1 MKPFRV
7 LMMLTALLATATVVH
22 GQSPGNL
29 PPLALYPLPEE
40 LESLAAAAQA
50 SRVECNMTP
59 PAWYTQALQQ
69 GAATWQRLR
78 AICSTGK
85 QDSTCCEAASAKQAS
100 GALGLAGSVKSCA
113 TAQAPKACACVKPCA
128 CCEACKEKKETTP
141 PVQAQ
146 RMELTAEMMK
156 IMAGLRGIA
165 PLQPAPPF
173 PVIGVP
179 PCVPPVQ
186 GPGIAQFVPL
196 PGVRVVQIVQVARHV
211 KPVHL
216 VTPDL
221 EAHCERM
228 HHRGDAIVLE
238 GNVLLLCRK
247 HAQPI
252 RIEAQRVIVNM
263 RDGSFSVESDVRP
276 VSSSSFGVQRT
287 SAVPPGGVSQSRV
300 LRAFPAA
307 GVSSSGV
314 WTTSKDIPVNVQE
327 MSTGTLMLGAGAN
340 SDNGVTGTNVGHSVP
355 GLREIPSNCFRPTGP
370 PVLGPERAREV
381 RAPSQMDLE
390 ALFRFWTEMY
400 R

>member
-7 LMMLTALLATATVVH
+7 LIMLTALMTTATVVR
-22 GQSPGNL
+22 GQSPGYLL
-29 PPLALYPLPEE
+29 PSGLFPLPEQ
-40 LESLAAAAQA
+40 LESPTAAAQA
-50 SRVECNMTP
+50 TRVECDMMP

-85 QDSTCCEAASAKQAS
+85 QDSPCCEAAGGKAA
-100 GALGLAGSVKSCA
+100 GCALGVAGSVKSCA
-113 TAQAPKACACVKPCA
+113 AAQAPKACACVKACA
-128 CCEACKEKKETTP
+128 CCEACKEKNTTTTS
-141 PVQAQ
+141 VQAQ

-156 IMAGLRGIA
+156 MLAGLRGVTQV
-165 PLQPAPPF
+165 QPAPPF
-173 PVIGVP
+173 PMIGVP

-186 GPGIAQFVPL
+186 VPTIVQFVPA
-196 PGVRVVQIVQVARHV
+196 PGVRVVQVVQVARHV

-221 EAHCERM
+221 EAHCEKM

-238 GNVLLLCRK
+238 GNVLLLCKK

-287 SAVPPGGVSQSRV
+287 SAVAPMTPNDMRV
-300 LRAFPAA
+300 RLQET
-307 GVSSSGV
+307 SSG
-314 WTTSKDIPVNVQE
+314 S
-327 MSTGTLMLGAGAN
+327 LMLGAGVN
-340 SDNGVTGTNVGHSVP
+340 SFNGITGSKLGPSVP
-355 GLREIPSNCFRPTGP
+355 CLRDISSNCVRPTGSP
-370 PVLGPERAREV
+370 DFGPERAREAP
-381 RAPSQMDLE
+381 RAPSQTDLE